1 MRLQGVYISS
11 HLSPQFAFSQAKT
24 AKKKK
29 TNKQTKSESI
39 YNLVRENFTRN
50 STRFSYLC

>member
-24 AKKKK
+24 AKKKP
-29 TNKQTKSESI
+29 NKQTKSESI
-39 YNLVRENFTRN
+39 YNLVRANFTRN

>member
-29 TNKQTKSESI
+29 RTNKQKAR
-39 YNLVRENFTRN
+39 V
-50 STRFSYLC
+50 STI

>member
-24 AKKKK
+24 AKKK
-29 TNKQTKSESI
+29 TNKQTNKK
-39 YNLVRENFTRN
+39 REYLQ
-50 STRFSYLC
+50 FSQGKLHAK